1 MRSARLFR
9 PTRRLAKWL
18 CSVGAILSFG
28 AARAETF
35 EVLRS
40 HSRLVEVPFDVASIA
55 VGESDIARATAVT
68 PRRVLINAAKFGATS
83 LMYFGRKGE
92 LESHLVHVV
101 HNTDALRAQ
110 LMMIDPRIKVASD
123 PNRNAIVISGL
134 VRTEQLKRRALET
147 ALSFVGNTR
156 YTVLD
161 MPLVLSRDDDASVE
175 DISTDVGPAN
185 VLAQTPGSTRQRT
198 PAGGR
203 PMQARLPL
211 NTESVISAVR
221 TTDANAPQIID
232 LLASDE
238 SFVAPHG
245 QLRQMLAAID
255 ASLRVTEV
263 NTVLHVTGKVDTP
276 IQLTRALTLI
286 DSYVGVGTASGDF
299 RPVSDR
305 GGVLVAN
312 NSNVGSGGQGGE
324 GGNRRSQSSAF
335 GGGSSSGFSSSNRG
349 SAGSAGIAI
358 SESPAKG
365 NIALNLSRSSAVS
378 IAGGRALSLI
388 EVRDQP
394 RVEVQVRIVA
404 VDRDATDKL
413 GFNWRLDG
421 SHVSIGNLTGGVVDT
436 LPSASGSST
445 NIGGGG
451 SGGSG
456 AGNNNAIDVGT
467 ANIVGFFRSNRVS
480 ISAFL
485 QAIEEKGAGTA
496 LSEPLLTAVSGE
508 IVRFL
513 VGGEIPIPVA
523 NTSISTNSAVGGST
537 TTNQNTLEF
546 REFGIQLFLRPT
558 VLEDGRISLVLDQS
572 ITQPDYSRSFL
583 SGGNQV
589 PSFSKRAVQT
599 ITESADG
606 ETWAVAGLLT
616 QEDSDRL
623 EKVPLIGN
631 VPILGKLFQSSNK
644 RRARSELIITI
655 TARKVPLPAPV
666 TAAREVR

>member
-1 MRSARLFR
+1 M
-9 PTRRLAKWL
+9 
-18 CSVGAILSFG
+18 
-28 AARAETF
+28 
-35 EVLRS
+35 
-40 HSRLVEVPFDVASIA
+40 
-55 VGESDIARATAVT
+55 
-68 PRRVLINAAKFGATS
+68 
-83 LMYFGRKGE
+83 
-92 LESHLVHVV
+92 
-101 HNTDALRAQ
+101 
-110 LMMIDPRIKVASD
+110 
-123 PNRNAIVISGL
+123 
-134 VRTEQLKRRALET
+134 
-147 ALSFVGNTR
+147 
-156 YTVLD
+156 
-161 MPLVLSRDDDASVE
+161 
-175 DISTDVGPAN
+175 
-185 VLAQTPGSTRQRT
+185 
-198 PAGGR
+198 
-203 PMQARLPL
+203 

-238 SFVAPHG
+238 SFIAPHG
-245 QLRQMLAAID
+245 QLRQMLSAID
-255 ASLRVTEV
+255 PRLQVTEV
-263 NTVLHVTGKVDTP
+263 NTVLHVTGKVDSP

-312 NSNVGSGGQGGE
+312 NSNVGTPGQGGE
-324 GGNRRSQSSAF
+324 GGNRRGQLSAF
-335 GGGSSSGFSSSNRG
+335 GGGSGSGGSSSNRG

-365 NIALNLSRSSAVS
+365 NISLNLSRSSAVS

-445 NIGGGG
+445 NIG

-456 AGNNNAIDVGT
+456 TGGNSAIDVGA
-467 ANIVGFFRSNRVS
+467 ANIVGFFRSNRIS

-513 VGGEIPIPVA
+513 VGGEIPIPVG

-537 TTNQNTLEF
+537 TTSQNTLEF

-589 PSFSKRAVQT
+589 PAFSKRAVQT